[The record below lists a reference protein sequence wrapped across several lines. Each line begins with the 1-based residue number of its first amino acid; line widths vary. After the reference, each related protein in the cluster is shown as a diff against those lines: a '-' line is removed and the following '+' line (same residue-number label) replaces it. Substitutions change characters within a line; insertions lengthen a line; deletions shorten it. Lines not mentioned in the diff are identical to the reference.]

1 VEMRRTLDAG
11 TGAATAVDGA
21 LRSLDAIVAASK
33 PSSGSGGAPSHP
45 FDVNE
50 YTRALEQLGRSAT
63 EVEALLRAVNQD
75 APRVA
80 TLIGDAGREVTARGR
95 ALVDL
100 AFQRALIVVAVLV
113 LSVLAAALVY
123 RWAAIR
129 MGRS

>member
-1 VEMRRTLDAG
+1 
-11 TGAATAVDGA
+11 
-21 LRSLDAIVAASK
+21 
-33 PSSGSGGAPSHP
+33 
-45 FDVNE
+45 VNE